1 MHKRCVDER
10 QGCVSALLRLGG
22 ELRKACL
29 LMEEEG
35 GPEGMSSEVV
45 LPKPESCQEKIK
57 FGSPNALSKPDV
69 TGPVLCVCR

>member
-10 QGCVSALLRLGG
+10 QGCISALLRLGG

-35 GPEGMSSEVV
+35 GPEGMSGEVV
-45 LPKPESCQEKIK
+45 LPNQKVVRK
-57 FGSPNALSKPDV
+57 
-69 TGPVLCVCR
+69 R